1 MNIHFVQK
9 GICHLQDNPDKS
21 VKDETLCRLK
31 DVLQ

>member
-9 GICHLQDNPDKS
+9 GICHLQDSPDKA